1 MNSKNDWALENRI
14 INIEAVATIA
24 SALGDLK
31 ENMVFVGGAVV
42 SLYTDAHAADEIPRK
57 TSTWK
62 TSYMLLIT
70 ETKMIYP
77 ENDI

>member
-42 SLYTDAHAADEIPRK
+42 SLYTDDHAADEICP
-57 TSTWK
+57 TQDID
-62 TSYMLLIT
+62 MEDI
-70 ETKMIYP
+70 IYVIDNRN
-77 ENDI
+77 ENDISRK